1 MPQLSMKKPEWNGSI
16 SLTVDDFVPT
26 SMVLALAY
34 PFVTDPQGFAQ
45 AIQTGLEAFP
55 HLTGKLDGDWMA
67 MDCRIVPSTE
77 PPQVEF
83 ETMDEVLGLSQLQSL
98 SASEIL
104 KRFGPSVARDI
115 DLSQFAEGLPL
126 FAARLTN
133 LPRVPMSIVILM
145 VSHIAID
152 GTGLAM
158 FLNYGIAGSTGEKA
172 RHRVIHDRSVL
183 RNALLQSVANS
194 ETGDPTLPVESIRL
208 PSHYSAFD
216 LANLAEMMQ
225 GWEST
230 MSQSTAY
237 WTIGVEN
244 IDLFESHGISPT
256 RTGVSALLSHWLAE
270 YNPVYQELALWCNTR
285 GLLGIPKTYTGNTGC
300 YLHLPLALMTPAEIE
315 RSLHGVVTPKGFA
328 EISDTY
334 RALKQAEQ
342 SGILP
347 IWNGMRPEVLPLNMV
362 TYPRMSSDVAG
373 IPPSFAK
380 MLTRNLHGLRT
391 AGTPDGKGV
400 MVEAT
405 LPDAEKEMLVQRCKQ
420 WGILASIAS

>member
-1 MPQLSMKKPEWNGSI
+1 MPQLSIKNPEWNGSI
-16 SLTVDDFVPT
+16 ALTVDDFVPT

-45 AIQTGLEAFP
+45 ATQTGLDAFP
-55 HLTGKLDGDWMA
+55 HLTGKLDGDWMS
-67 MDCRIVPSTE
+67 MDYRIVPSSE
-77 PPQVEF
+77 SIQVEF
-83 ETMDEVLGLSQLQSL
+83 EATDEELGLSQLQSL

-104 KRFGPSVARDI
+104 KRFGPSIARDV

-133 LPRVPMSIVILM
+133 LPRVPMSIVVLM

-152 GTGLAM
+152 GVGLAM
-158 FLNYGIAGSTGEKA
+158 FLNHCIAGTTGEKA
-172 RHRVIHDRSVL
+172 RYSVTHDRSVL
-183 RNALLQSVANS
+183 QNVLLD
-194 ETGDPTLPVESIRL
+194 TGADSKTGGLTVPVESIRL

-216 LANLAEMMQ
+216 LANLPEMMQ
-225 GWEST
+225 AWEST
-230 MSQSTAY
+230 MSQSTEY
-237 WTIGVEN
+237 WTVGIEN
-244 IDLFESHGISPT
+244 VDIFDSNGITPT

-270 YNPVYQELALWCNTR
+270 YNPAYQELALWCNTR

-300 YLHLPLALMTPAEIE
+300 YLHLPLVSMSPTEIE
-315 RSLHGVVTPKGFA
+315 RSLHGVATPKGFA
-328 EISDTY
+328 EITNTY
-334 RALKQAEQ
+334 RALKQAELN
-342 SGILP
+342 GILP
-347 IWNGMRPEVLPLNMV
+347 LWNGMRPEVLPLNMV

-373 IPPSFAK
+373 VPPSFAK

-420 WGILASIAS
+420 LGILSNVAS